1 MKHLSHASIT
11 RLTVNRYISAMNSF
25 FRWRQAQGLCRN
37 PNFPDLDMQLA
48 DYLNDLYHRDQ
59 PLYLG
64 INCIAGLKKKNSPAV
79 QQAYRYG
86 LHLAQQLGQDRLE
99 SSGDAFASKARQGLR
114 VLWTNA
120 EGT

>member
-1 MKHLSHASIT
+1 MPQRRKYTPSTRKTTVKKHLSHASIT

-48 DYLNDLYHRDQ
+48 DYLNDLYQRDQ

-64 INCIAGLKKKNSPAV
+64 INCIAGLKKITRGAN
-79 QQAYRYG
+79 G
-86 LHLAQQLGQDRLE
+86 I
-99 SSGDAFASKARQGLR
+99 
-114 VLWTNA
+114 
-120 EGT
+120 